1 MNLNEARSILGNCGY
16 SFLKEST
23 ELSRDIVLKFAKQL
37 AHQDKRIGLVKGKN
51 PEDGDFDIIIYY
63 NDNKVKVASYKGYEN
78 AVYVREFKSSLSG
91 MKVKKVETLEDL
103 RSFIDSTLK
112 YMEKYKENNNNQYK
126 TSVNDIEND
135 KEEWANN
142 IEQNESLKIKKALK
156 LLSECG
162 YSIKGNANLN
172 EMSRASDRVLGHDSV
187 ENLLYMLA
195 DWKKQYDRTGKNATL
210 GQFAKFI
217 QENGIS
223 WDLIDGLELPGLP
236 RTEPTTRSSKRID
249 LEAIIASLQEELGQ
263 DVSDVRNRVDLG
275 KDDYDRLIDTFWDYY
290 EKNRDGE
297 DVSGIVDSENFQAL
311 VRLFADDPDTAREV
325 FGRNFDKANSKLQR
339 FIDPDSP
346 AALIGEFW
354 DWYYAKKAGHDVD
367 FDTEKAE
374 KIADLLETP
383 NAKDEIFGG
392 SGSYFTVLRTISNIL
407 GRQLGQRDADFDY
420 DSLGGELSL

>member
-23 ELSRDIVLKFAKQL
+23 ELTRDIMLKYTKQL
-37 AHQDKRIGLVKGKN
+37 AHQNDKVGIVKGKY

-63 NDNKVKVASYKGYEN
+63 NNNKIKVASYIGDKNE
-78 AVYVREFKSSLSG
+78 VYVREFKSSLSG
-91 MKVKKVETLEDL
+91 MPSHKVETLEDL
-103 RSFIDSTLK
+103 RSYIDSTLK

-126 TSVNDIEND
+126 TSVEDIEKD

-142 IEQNESLKIKKALK
+142 MDQNESLKIKKALK
-156 LLSECG
+156 LLAECG
-162 YSIKGNANLN
+162 YSIKSNTSLN
-172 EMSRASDRVLGHDSV
+172 EMSRASDRVLGHDSA

-195 DWKKQYDRTGKNATL
+195 DWKKQYDRSGKSATL
-210 GQFAKFI
+210 GQLVKFL

-223 WDLIDGLELPGLP
+223 WDLISSFSIPGFP
-236 RTEPTTRSSKRID
+236 RTEPATRSSKRID
-249 LEAIIASLQEELGQ
+249 LDLLISVLQDELGQ
-263 DVSDVRNRVDLG
+263 EVSDVRNRVDLG

-297 DVSGIVDSENFQAL
+297 DVSDIVDSENFQAL
-311 VRLFADDPDTAREV
+311 IRLFAEEPDTAREV

-339 FIDPDSP
+339 FIQPDSP

-383 NAKDEIFGG
+383 NAKDEVFGG

>member
-23 ELSRDIVLKFAKQL
+23 ELSRDIVLKYAKQL

-51 PEDGDFDIIIYY
+51 PEDGDFDIIVYY

-78 AVYVREFKSSLSG
+78 AVYVREFKGSLSG
-91 MKVKKVETLEDL
+91 MEAKKVETLEDL

-112 YMEKYKENNNNQYK
+112 YMEKYKEDNNNQYK

-156 LLSECG
+156 LLAECG
-162 YSIKGNANLN
+162 YSIKGDATLN
-172 EMSRASDRVLGHDSV
+172 EMSRASDRVLGHDSA

-195 DWKKQYDRTGKNATL
+195 DWKKQYDRTGKSATL
-210 GQFAKFI
+210 GQLVKFL
-217 QENGIS
+217 QENDIS
-223 WDLIDGLELPGLP
+223 WDLINSFSIPGLP
-236 RTEPTTRSSKRID
+236 RTEPATRSSKRID
-249 LEAIIASLQEELGQ
+249 LDLIISVLQDQLELE
-263 DVSDVRNRVDLG
+263 VSDVRNRVNLG
-275 KDDYDRLIDTFWDYY
+275 KDDYDRLIDTFWNYY

-297 DVSGIVDSENFQAL
+297 DVSGIVNSENFQAL
-311 VRLFADDPDTAREV
+311 VRLFAEEPDTAREV

-354 DWYYAKKAGHDVD
+354 DWYYAKKAGRDVD

-420 DSLGGELSL
+420 NSLGGELSL